1 MTGVASRAGRA
12 LRAAA
17 VVLACALILAPHAVH
32 AQAVRGTLL
41 GNIADSSGSAVPGA
55 TITVTDQGTNIS
67 STTVTNQDGYFTF
80 PNLKDGIYRV
90 EAELAG
96 FKKVV
101 RENVRVDVNTT
112 IRVALTLE
120 AGEVTEVLT
129 VSADPP
135 PLQSDRADTGR
146 IIQGEQIAAMP
157 LGFGRNFQ
165 GMVATVPGA
174 TKPIRPHSE
183 FFNSQDSLSSNVNGQ
198 SRLANNVQI
207 EGVDN
212 NHRTGLLTVLIPS
225 AEALE
230 TVSVAT
236 SNYDAEFGRAGGAV
250 TNVTLKSGT
259 NQFKGSGFYFGNTE
273 ATIATNPFVD
283 RTLPKERQ
291 KAPTAY
297 HQGGFTLGGPIIRNR
312 LFFFGDY
319 IRTSDDL
326 GRINRYTIPT
336 EAMRNGDF
344 SASSVPIF
352 DPLTGDATGAGRTPI
367 PRQPDSRRSD
377 QPDCPPD
384 SRQRATAEHYR
395 RRARDRQLS
404 GRDRARAADRRIRR
418 EAQLPALVE
427 GPGVDPLQ
435 LPAADGVRAG

>member
-1 MTGVASRAGRA
+1 MLRFASRFRQSLSVGS
-12 LRAAA
+12 
-17 VVLACALILAPHAVH
+17 VLLLASLSLCPDAT

-41 GNIADSSGSAVPGA
+41 GSIVDSGGGAVPGA
-55 TITVTDQGTNIS
+55 TVTATDQGTNIS
-67 STTVTNQDGYFTF
+67 STTVTNEDGHFTF

-112 IRVALTLE
+112 IRVDITLE
-120 AGEVTEVLT
+120 AGAVTEALT
-129 VSADPP
+129 VTADPP

-146 IIQGEQIAAMP
+146 IIQGDQIAAMP

-174 TKPIRPHSE
+174 SRPFRPHSE

-230 TVSVAT
+230 TVSVTT
-236 SNYDAEFGRAGGAV
+236 SNYDAEFGRAGGAI

-259 NQFKGSGFYFGNTE
+259 NQYKGSGFYFGNTD
-273 ATIATNPFVD
+273 ATVATNPFVD

-291 KAPTAY
+291 KAKTAY
-297 HQGGFTLGGPIIRNR
+297 HQGGFTL
-312 LFFFGDY
+312 
-319 IRTSDDL
+319 
-326 GRINRYTIPT
+326 
-336 EAMRNGDF
+336 
-344 SASSVPIF
+344 
-352 DPLTGDATGAGRTPI
+352 AGR
-367 PRQPDSRRSD
+367 
-377 QPDCPPD
+377 
-384 SRQRATAEHYR
+384 
-395 RRARDRQLS
+395 
-404 GRDRARAADRRIRR
+404 
-418 EAQLPALVE
+418 
-427 GPGVDPLQ
+427 
-435 LPAADGVRAG
+435 

>member
-1 MTGVASRAGRA
+1 S
-12 LRAAA
+12 
-17 VVLACALILAPHAVH
+17 
-32 AQAVRGTLL
+32 LL
-41 GNIADSSGSAVPGA
+41 GNVTDSTGAAVPGA
-55 TITVTDQGTNIS
+55 TVTATDQGTSIS
-67 STTVTNQDGYFTF
+67 STPITNADGNYTF

-90 EAELAG
+90 EAELSG

-112 IRVALTLE
+112 IRADLTLE
-120 AGEVTEVLT
+120 AGAVTEVLT

-135 PLQSDRADTGR
+135 PLQSDRTDTGR

-174 TKPIRPHSE
+174 SKPFRPHSE

-230 TVSVAT
+230 TVSVTT

-259 NQFKGSGFYFGNTE
+259 NQFKGSGYYFGNTDSTQ
-273 ATIATNPFVD
+273 AINAFVD

-291 KAPTAY
+291 KPPSKY
-297 HQGGFTLGGPIIRNR
+297 NQYGFTLGG
-312 LFFFGDY
+312 
-319 IRTSDDL
+319 
-326 GRINRYTIPT
+326 
-336 EAMRNGDF
+336 
-344 SASSVPIF
+344 
-352 DPLTGDATGAGRTPI
+352 
-367 PRQPDSRRSD
+367 
-377 QPDCPPD
+377 
-384 SRQRATAEHYR
+384 
-395 RRARDRQLS
+395 
-404 GRDRARAADRRIRR
+404 
-418 EAQLPALVE
+418 
-427 GPGVDPLQ
+427 
-435 LPAADGVRAG
+435 